1 MQNAQQI
8 DIVQVKNIAQVII
21 VFLQIQMNVILTV
34 NVLDLI
40 TNVNLEVA
48 NMKTQTNMIGIKIL
62 DQPEEQ
68 IQIPEVV
75 LDRKQCRHQIFANKT
90 FWL

>member
-40 TNVNLEVA
+40 TNVDLEVA

-75 LDRKQCRHQIFANKT
+75 LEPEAMLPSNFRQ
-90 FWL
+90 